1 MARQVKDP
9 PSYSP
14 YLDELYGQ
22 GRFSHSTSAYDND
35 FVSLLAGT
43 SPATTT
49 AAIIPGHDH
58 KHWLLLYGTGNK
70 RGKDPLEEFKSL
82 ANLFFVGKYGHT
94 PARKLNPPITHTHEF
109 IWHCLPDLLI
119 TKYSLQGHCGWTLDK
134 TTRIGWEE
142 NPWWAVTSQY
152 LYRPE
157 HIDVYN

>member
-58 KHWLLLYGTGNK
+58 KHWWLLYGTGNK
-70 RGKDPLEEFKSL
+70 REKDPLEEFKSL

-94 PARKLNPPITHTHEF
+94 PARKLNPPITHT
-109 IWHCLPDLLI
+109 
-119 TKYSLQGHCGWTLDK
+119 
-134 TTRIGWEE
+134 RIHMALS
-142 NPWWAVTSQY
+142 PRSPY
-152 LYRPE
+152 
-157 HIDVYN
+157 H